1 MINEFFQLT
10 ERKQKSQIQLQHVSE
25 TLQSSTHSTT
35 AEELV
40 LVKQQVH
47 ALHQQLEEQNHL
59 LLDYQKKE
67 EELKTEITFLQEKIK
82 EQDKKLENNNIQE
95 LEKQAII
102 EDLQETIK
110 EEGNKSAALQ
120 NELETADKLVGDLK
134 EQIREKDQET
144 QSLKLELANCNE
156 KEKHYILEIEE
167 FKGRVEELQKKDY
180 KDNHTD
186 TGKEQSTERETRRKV
201 DHLQVELDEMYGREI
216 MHMKE
221 ELIRHTS
228 KMEDLKSHHEGE
240 METILASYARTTL
253 GEDKE
258 PIQVL
263 IGRLQK
269 ALSEECCS
277 VSKSMQAFLDEHC
290 CPLNCEMNIEEK
302 VNSFV
307 YHAISRVTLQEYR
320 YKVEE
325 FQEAIQNLLSKVTD
339 EHNKFV
345 TLQMQL
351 SKFCEIHRQ
360 QTDGAKLE
368 FAEENVAE
376 EESGILSVCSQAGLE
391 SIDTDIRHESELSS
405 RPEGEDSKNHE
416 KQLQV
421 LESPVDTLEQQLK
434 ATEAHYGTEIPM
446 VQGSIE
452 TIHGPS
458 AHPSVDSML
467 FKDSVLQKTVCRGN
481 CRPDHVIIVIETE
494 EMLESFPQNQ
504 ENTESL
510 WCLDDLNEHQQEQPR
525 SREQPAVHL
534 NKAESIIDGN
544 LDERILLEREIQE
557 NACTIDHLEHELL
570 CMSGR
575 VSKLEEEQQQ
585 IQEERAL
592 LSRQKE
598 AMGAGAGPVEQQTL
612 NKGHMDPEQ
621 LHTVPME
628 SVGMTADELQADA
641 LKPEDVSAQDSSELL
656 KTLTPVGG
664 LKQSCKGYRSLE
676 TQLLTLEQGKSKPEL
691 LQKKIN
697 ILQNLLVE
705 KIAEATVNQAQMEA
719 FQQYVKYF
727 QEKRTSEPEMR
738 DRHNVN
744 PLKGD
749 NTGID
754 IFTLTLRLAQLENQV
769 AEMRSSFI
777 KEKQQC
783 EITEKRV
790 SDIEKVLKLQMPLG
804 EDTTKRQEI
813 KENERSLQDLD
824 ISETRGDLI
833 HASGDRGF
841 LDELEAHGAG
851 SVSHK
856 ERDLI
861 KNKQT
866 AMKSFWVVNMESL
879 WNVSIKLTE
888 GLRKLKITH

>member
-277 VSKSMQAFLDEHC
+277 VSK
-290 CPLNCEMNIEEK
+290 
-302 VNSFV
+302 
-307 YHAISRVTLQEYR
+307 
-320 YKVEE
+320 
-325 FQEAIQNLLSKVTD
+325 
-339 EHNKFV
+339 
-345 TLQMQL
+345 
-351 SKFCEIHRQ
+351 IHRQ